1 MQESEP
7 EAIRSG
13 PAPIPAAAES
23 AAGRSAEET
32 RSKYLPAKARHGL
45 ALCLSG
51 GGFRAALFHLGAV
64 RRLNELGILARVD
77 EISAVSGGSIFA
89 AHLADRL
96 RPWPLP
102 GEIVSDWE
110 ERIAVP
116 FRAFVSQDLR
126 SGPAI
131 LEWLGE
137 SVWPGLGMGAG
148 ELAQQY
154 AERLTGMRL
163 ADLPERP
170 HFVFCATDVVFGVNW
185 VSERTH
191 VGDYQAGYMVPPDD
205 WTVARAVA
213 ASSCFPP
220 VFNPLP
226 LHVRPEELTGGK
238 VPKGEAR
245 DECIADLALSDG
257 GLYDNLALEP
267 VWRRAATLLVS
278 DGGATFDHQPVR
290 GLLKRLFRY
299 NAVQGNQVGALRK
312 RWLISNYIEGVL
324 RGTYWGIGSPASKYG
339 LADWTGYSKPL
350 VEDVISEVRTDM
362 DAFSEGEISVI
373 ENHGYMTAAVALRK
387 HAPELSELHPAA
399 DLIAVPNPV
408 WLEEWRVRAAIQG
421 TPGRRR
427 AR

>member
-1 MQESEP
+1 MEEARSELA
-7 EAIRSG
+7 EDGSALVSG
-13 PAPIPAAAES
+13 AGAPADS
-23 AAGRSAEET
+23 RSAGET
-32 RSKYLPAKARHGL
+32 RAKYLPAKARHGL

-137 SVWPGLGMGAG
+137 SVWPGLGMGSG
-148 ELAQQY
+148 ELAEQY

-163 ADLPERP
+163 VELPERP
-170 HFVFCATDVVFGVNW
+170 RFVFCATDVVFGVNW
-185 VSERTH
+185 VSERTR
-191 VGDYQAGYMVPPDD
+191 VGDYQAGYMPPSDD

-226 LHVRPEELTGGK
+226 LDIQPEELTGGK
-238 VPKGEAR
+238 VPPGKAR

-257 GLYDNLALEP
+257 GLYDNLGLEP
-267 VWRRAATLLVS
+267 VWRHAATLLVS

-324 RGTYWGIGSPASKYG
+324 RGTYWGIGSPASNYG
-339 LADWTGYSKPL
+339 LGDWTGYSKPL
-350 VEDVISEVRTDM
+350 VEDVISEVRTDI
-362 DAFSEGEISVI
+362 DAFSGGEIAVL
-373 ENHGYMTAAVALRK
+373 ENHGYMTAAVAFRR
-387 HAPELSELHPAA
+387 HAPELSEGHPAA
-399 DLIAVPNPV
+399 EHLEIPHPG
-408 WLEEWRVRAAIQG
+408 WLDEQRVRQTLHG
-421 TPGRRR
+421 TSGQR
-427 AR
+427 